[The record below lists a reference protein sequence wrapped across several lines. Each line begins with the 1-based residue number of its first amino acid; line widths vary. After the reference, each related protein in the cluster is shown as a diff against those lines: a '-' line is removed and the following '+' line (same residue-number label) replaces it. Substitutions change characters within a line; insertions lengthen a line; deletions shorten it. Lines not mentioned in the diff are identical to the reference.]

1 MIRKPAAADRK
12 QWLADLAGSGSWS
25 ALRRLRK
32 SPVSKQG
39 RLKDT
44 KGEIVDSCCRA
55 DTFAQYLQ
63 DAQWAVRP
71 ASLIDE
77 SPAESL
83 PVDVRAI
90 TMKELCDAVKALSS
104 NKAAGPDNQPVE
116 FWKAVLLSDAG
127 GLEGRQWLLDLCNQ
141 TWFQQEVPN
150 AWHLQQ
156 VAVIY
161 KKGDPADCGNY
172 RPICLLN
179 AAYKIFAMI
188 LLWRLLAAGADEK
201 VWATQYGF

>member
-1 MIRKPAAADRK
+1 MN
-12 QWLADLAGSGSWS
+12 
-25 ALRRLRK
+25 
-32 SPVSKQG
+32 
-39 RLKDT
+39 
-44 KGEIVDSCCRA
+44 
-55 DTFAQYLQ
+55 
-63 DAQWAVRP
+63 
-71 ASLIDE
+71 
-77 SPAESL
+77 
-83 PVDVRAI
+83 
-90 TMKELCDAVKALSS
+90 ELCDAVKALSS

-188 LLWRLLAAGADEK
+188 LLRREIMRDPIQVSTMQKHKGRIALCQEKDREGVGASGWEVAYSRPGLAESL
-201 VWATQYGF
+201 